1 MLKLILDHDFL
12 RTPPAVDTSSYSHH
26 GTVQNVEHSADG
38 IAPGSGAL
46 RFGGTGG
53 RVRIASRPALQR
65 LGPLAVEA
73 TIMLQ
78 PSSGR
83 RNIVEGDGSFALFV
97 DDDDTLVG
105 SVFALVDGSA
115 SPVWQ
120 VVSSGAHSPTGNAH
134 KVPLDT
140 WCRVLFHHDG
150 YTRARLFVSG
160 ELVATRND
168 YRSGP
173 GPVGGAGVVIGNWT
187 LANQFE
193 FQGLIDRIRIFKQ
206 DERELFRKFRGRGN
220 PALQDYWDDIGA
232 CLAERLRRKPPEQST
247 GLALACQVFL
257 GDMLRALQLADGD
270 ERVRI
275 LEVLED
281 YQRNWRTNNIND
293 PSQVLAL
300 KTIGEFLYFRL
311 GAEWMD
317 SFREFTREISGFL
330 EDTAIC
336 FDHKTLPEADPEFLR
351 LIEKCIPVFTSAN
364 TNPVATS

>member
-1 MLKLILDHDFL
+1 MLKLILDHDFV

-26 GTVQNVEHSADG
+26 GTVQNVRHSADG
-38 IAPGSGAL
+38 VAPGSGAL
-46 RFGGTGG
+46 RFGDAGG
-53 RVRIASRPALQR
+53 RVRIASRPAWQR

-73 TIMLQ
+73 TIMLRS
-78 PSSGR
+78 SSGR
-83 RNIVEGDGSFALFV
+83 RNIVEGDGSFTLYV
-97 DDDDTLVG
+97 DEDDTLVG
-105 SVFALVDGSA
+105 SVFALADGSA
-115 SPVWQ
+115 SPDWHR
-120 VVSSGAHSPTGNAH
+120 VSSGPNSPAGAPR

-150 YTRARLFVSG
+150 YTRARLFLNA

-193 FQGLIDRIRIFKQ
+193 FEGLIDRVRIFKQ
-206 DERELFRKFRGRGN
+206 DERELFRKFRRRGGG
-220 PALQDYWDDIGA
+220 ALRDYWDDIGS
-232 CLAERLRRKPPEQST
+232 CLAETLRRKPPEQST
-247 GLALACQVFL
+247 GFALGCQVFL
-257 GDMLRALQLADGD
+257 GDILRALQLADGD

-275 LEVLED
+275 LEALEA
-281 YQRNWRTNNIND
+281 YQRNWRTNNIDD

-311 GAEWMD
+311 GAEWID
-317 SFREFTREISGFL
+317 KFREFTKQVSSFL

-336 FDHKTLPEADPEFLR
+336 FDHKTLPEADPEFVR
-351 LIEKCIPVFTSAN
+351 LIEKCIPVFTSEN
-364 TNPVATS
+364 MNPVVTP